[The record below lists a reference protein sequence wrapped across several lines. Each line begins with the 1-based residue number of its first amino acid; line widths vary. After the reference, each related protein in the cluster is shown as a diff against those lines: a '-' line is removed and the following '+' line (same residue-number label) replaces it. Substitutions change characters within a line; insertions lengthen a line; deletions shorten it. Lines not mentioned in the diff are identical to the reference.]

1 MRKVRGGA
9 NDAVTDVWLVAL
21 GFALMPMGGLLL
33 YSAGREILDRE
44 STALATLAGVVLFL
58 GIAHAGADVLVGNA
72 FLKYAATPMLSAA
85 TAAGGAM
92 TGLGVAALLWIRR
105 GARPSGL
112 VAVSVAYFALH
123 TFADGLVLGE
133 GFAGPFPT
141 AVPLTPAVVVGTLVH
156 RFAEGAV
163 IVVPAILVGWKPQK
177 AVGLLSIG
185 LLAVPAAYLPI
196 GLFASP
202 GSIPAFAAAWEAI
215 KVFAAAAEVGFA
227 VPLIVVGLLPRI
239 LPIRSFRPAAWVFIG
254 FLAMLLIHFTVE

>member
-1 MRKVRGGA
+1 MRKVGGGV
-9 NDAVTDVWLVAL
+9 NDPVTDVWLVAL
-21 GFALMPMGGLLL
+21 GFSLMPTGGLLL
-33 YSAGREILDRE
+33 YTAGAEIRDRE
-44 STALATLAGVVLFL
+44 STALAALVGVVLFL

-72 FLKYAATPMLSAA
+72 FLKYEVTPMLSAA
-85 TAAGGAM
+85 TAAGGAL
-92 TGLGVAALLWIRR
+92 TGLGVAALLWFRR

-112 VAVSVAYFALH
+112 VTLSVAYFALH
-123 TFADGLVLGE
+123 TVADGLVLGE

-141 AVPLTPAVVVGTLVH
+141 AVPLTPAVVVGTLAH
-156 RFAEGAV
+156 RFAEGAL

-177 AVGLLSIG
+177 VLGLLSIG

-202 GSIPAFAAAWEAI
+202 GSVSAAAAAWEAI

-239 LPIRSFRPAAWVFIG
+239 LPTRSFQPAAWVFIG